1 MSHFEH
7 VIRPVSD
14 LIGYAKNARTHSPQQ
29 VSQIAA
35 SIKEFGFTNPL
46 LIDETNGII
55 AGHGRVL
62 GAKKAGMRDVPC
74 IIVTGLTE
82 TQKRALVLADNQLTL
97 NGGWDTDTLVEE
109 LGILVSEGFDVS
121 GIVGFSDED
130 LAKLIGG
137 GTGTGLTDEDAI
149 PEPPVHPVSQP
160 GDVWILG
167 RHRLVCGDSTDALV
181 VEKCLNGVTP
191 HLMVTDPPYGVAY
204 DPAWRGKALK
214 DGAKRAEGM
223 VSNDGQADWREAW
236 ALFPGEVAYV
246 WHGMLH
252 SGEVVESLSAAD
264 FEVRAEIIWVKN
276 RHVLSRGHYH
286 PQHESCW
293 YAVKKGGT
301 GHWAGDRKQTTVWQ
315 IDHMKSD
322 TGHGTQKPV
331 EAMRRPVLN
340 NSSPGHAVYEPFNG
354 SGTTVM
360 ACESTGRCAH
370 AIEIDPTYVDVAV
383 KRWSEFTG
391 LDAVHEETG
400 KTFAEMALER
410 PFE

>member
-340 NSSPGHAVYEPFNG
+340 NSSPGHSVYEPFNG
-354 SGTTVM
+354 SGTTIM
-360 ACESTGRCAH
+360 ACESTGRCARCFH
-370 AIEIDPTYVDVAV
+370 RDAAPALQDRDP
-383 KRWSEFTG
+383 
-391 LDAVHEETG
+391 
-400 KTFAEMALER
+400 
-410 PFE
+410 